1 MSTNDNSAN
10 NKRIAKNTLLL
21 YVRMLF
27 LMLISLYTSRVILN
41 ALGIDNY
48 GIYNVVGGLVSMFSL
63 ISASLNASISRF
75 LTFELGK
82 GDRERLKDVFST
94 SVTIQIALALIVF
107 FIAESV
113 GLWFLNYKMVIPEGR
128 MVAANWCF
136 QFSIVTFVINLISV
150 PYNAAII
157 AHEKMSAFAYIS
169 IIEAAS
175 KLIIAWLIVVNPIDR
190 LIFFAAM
197 CAMLSMIIRF
207 VYAAYCKR
215 FEECRY
221 HFYYD
226 HDLFKQMFGFAGWN
240 FIGASSMILRDNG
253 GNILLNLFY
262 GTTANAARGIAAS
275 VNSAISGFVNNYMVA
290 LDPQIIKSYASENRE
305 YMFNLALKGAKF
317 SIYIL
322 LLPCLPILLNTNY
335 VLTIWLKIVPEYAVT
350 FVRLVLI
357 LTMCEAVS
365 GPLITIML
373 ATGKIRN
380 YQLIVGGI
388 QMLNFPLALICFYIG
403 FPPESIYIIAIVIS
417 QCCLAARLF
426 MLHRMVGLDISLY
439 IKKVYINVLLILFIS
454 LLIPL
459 LLNLAL
465 SESLFRLIIVT
476 TVCLVSTILVEYY
489 VGLTSEERFF
499 VADKVIQFKNK
510 FFSNQ

>member
-1 MSTNDNSAN
+1 
-10 NKRIAKNTLLL
+10 
-21 YVRMLF
+21 
-27 LMLISLYTSRVILN
+27 
-41 ALGIDNY
+41 
-48 GIYNVVGGLVSMFSL
+48 
-63 ISASLNASISRF
+63 
-75 LTFELGK
+75 
-82 GDRERLKDVFST
+82 
-94 SVTIQIALALIVF
+94 
-107 FIAESV
+107 
-113 GLWFLNYKMVIPEGR
+113 
-128 MVAANWCF
+128 
-136 QFSIVTFVINLISV
+136 
-150 PYNAAII
+150 
-157 AHEKMSAFAYIS
+157 
-169 IIEAAS
+169 
-175 KLIIAWLIVVNPIDR
+175 
-190 LIFFAAM
+190 
-197 CAMLSMIIRF
+197 
-207 VYAAYCKR
+207 
-215 FEECRY
+215 
-221 HFYYD
+221 
-226 HDLFKQMFGFAGWN
+226 
-240 FIGASSMILRDNG
+240 
-253 GNILLNLFY
+253 
-262 GTTANAARGIAAS
+262 
-275 VNSAISGFVNNYMVA
+275 MVA

>member
-240 FIGASSMILRDNG
+240 FIGASSMILRDN
-253 GNILLNLFY
+253 
-262 GTTANAARGIAAS
+262 
-275 VNSAISGFVNNYMVA
+275 
-290 LDPQIIKSYASENRE
+290 
-305 YMFNLALKGAKF
+305 
-317 SIYIL
+317 
-322 LLPCLPILLNTNY
+322 
-335 VLTIWLKIVPEYAVT
+335 
-350 FVRLVLI
+350 
-357 LTMCEAVS
+357 
-365 GPLITIML
+365 
-373 ATGKIRN
+373 
-380 YQLIVGGI
+380 
-388 QMLNFPLALICFYIG
+388 
-403 FPPESIYIIAIVIS
+403 
-417 QCCLAARLF
+417 
-426 MLHRMVGLDISLY
+426 
-439 IKKVYINVLLILFIS
+439 
-454 LLIPL
+454 
-459 LLNLAL
+459 
-465 SESLFRLIIVT
+465 
-476 TVCLVSTILVEYY
+476 
-489 VGLTSEERFF
+489 
-499 VADKVIQFKNK
+499 
-510 FFSNQ
+510 